1 MGESAPMLRNALRA
15 KPNELIPPLYLW
27 IGLILLSVFTLAP
40 FAYLVMS
47 SISPKI
53 SLLSG
58 ELWPSQPTLD
68 NYIRLFTGTS
78 GDNFLLAIRNSVVVA
93 VGTTIISMAIGI
105 FAGYAFARVKFPL
118 RTTSIFMFLAM
129 QILPSISILIPLYI
143 LMRDGIRLVIPFT
156 HIVLLQTPSLLD
168 SVWSLIIAY
177 TTFSLPFVVWLLAGY
192 FQSIPKDLEESA
204 YVDGCGRLGTMF
216 RIVLPLSLPGIAAT
230 AIFTMLQAWDE
241 FVFANAFTQTYASK
255 TLPIA
260 ILEFI
265 GKHGMDWGLMTAG
278 AVVAS
283 LPPVVISLALYRY
296 IVGGLM
302 VGGVK
307 G

>member
-1 MGESAPMLRNALRA
+1 MPKSVLRA
-15 KPNELIPPLYLW
+15 RPNELIPPLYLW
-27 IGLILLSVFTLAP
+27 TGLVLLTVFTLAP
-40 FAYLVMS
+40 FAYLVSS
-47 SISPKI
+47 SISSKI
-53 SLLSG
+53 GLLSG
-58 ELWPSQPTLD
+58 QLWPSQPTLD
-68 NYIRLFTGTS
+68 NYVRLFSGS
-78 GDNFLLAIRNSVVVA
+78 AGDNFLMAIRNSVVVA
-93 VGTTIISMAIGI
+93 VGTTVISMVLGI
-105 FAGYAFARVKFPL
+105 FAAYAFARVRFPL
-118 RTTSIFMFLAM
+118 RMTSIFVFLAM

-143 LMRDGIRLVIPFT
+143 FMRNGIRIVIPFT
-156 HIVLLQTPSLLD
+156 NVVLFQTPSLLD

-192 FQSIPKDLEESA
+192 FQTISKELEEAA

-230 AIFTMLQAWDE
+230 AIFTLLQAWDE

-283 LPPVVISLALYRY
+283 LPPVIISLILYRY
-296 IVGGLM
+296 IVGGLTA
-302 VGGVK
+302 GGVK